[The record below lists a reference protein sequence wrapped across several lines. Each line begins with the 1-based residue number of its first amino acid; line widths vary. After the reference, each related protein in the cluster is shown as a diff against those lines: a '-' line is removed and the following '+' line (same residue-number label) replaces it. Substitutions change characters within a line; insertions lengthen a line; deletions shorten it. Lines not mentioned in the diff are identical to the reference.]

1 MTPERAASLRTDID
15 LAERTD
21 AFVARFGRLQDTVA
35 DKLLPALL
43 DGLAERA
50 LVVTDGLIT
59 QLRKAWAHAGRR
71 KAADEKAWPRQRR
84 TGCGRLDAA
93 NAVTTPRW
101 PRHRTMGST
110 KTPAP

>member
-1 MTPERAASLRTDID
+1 MTSSPRLRFLADTVIAEAEHLQTTDGRLFAAAMTPERAAGLRTDID

-21 AFVARFGRLQDTVA
+21 AFVARLGRLQDTVA

-59 QLRKAWAHAGRR
+59 QLRKAWARAARR
-71 KAADEKAWPRQRR
+71 KAAGE
-84 TGCGRLDAA
+84 
-93 NAVTTPRW
+93 NA
-101 PRHRTMGST
+101 
-110 KTPAP
+110 